1 MPPNIR
7 MRRTYSQRAARRN
20 RRRVVRGRGIGSTIK
35 KVISNP
41 AVRAIAKKSFEYA
54 PGIYKGITRRVKNK
68 TALKVLNSDL
78 SHLALSQAIKAGNR
92 LLDTKPPIGLS

>member
-1 MPPNIR
+1 

-20 RRRVVRGRGIGSTIK
+20 RRRFVRGRGIGSTIK

-41 AVRAIAKKSFEYA
+41 AVRAIAKKGFEYA

-68 TALKVLNSDL
+68 TALKVSN
-78 SHLALSQAIKAGNR
+78 
-92 LLDTKPPIGLS
+92 